1 MEIQIKT
8 HIWADLQGS
17 KEVIDRLVKE
27 NLNNKLDNYLNKF
40 TKDAAEGIIEV
51 SIDKNSRSLFDWKIQ
66 ASLDW
71 KIFRFER
78 EEFKK
83 LDDLINHLFDKF
95 KIELSKM

>member
-8 HIWADLQGS
+8 HIWADLLES
-17 KEVIDRLVKE
+17 KEVIDRIIKE

-40 TKDAAEGIIEV
+40 NKDTSEWIIEI

-66 ASLDW
+66 ANLDW
-71 KIFRFER
+71 HAFRFVR
-78 EEFKK
+78 EDFKK

-95 KIELSKM
+95 KVELSNI